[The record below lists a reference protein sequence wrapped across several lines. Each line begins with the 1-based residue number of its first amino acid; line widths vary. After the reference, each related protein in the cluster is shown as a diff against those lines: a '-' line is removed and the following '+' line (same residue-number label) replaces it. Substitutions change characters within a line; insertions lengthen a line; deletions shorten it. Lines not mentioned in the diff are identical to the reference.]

1 MSDVI
6 TTGYEAERNREL
18 IKVHKESSGVG
29 VVDLA
34 AVNIS
39 FSHRGML
46 KVKNNPTVHSLVR
59 AADNPLHSL
68 AKMGSRMTHSSKV

>member
-29 VVDLA
+29 IVDLA

-39 FSHRGML
+39 FSHRGMV
-46 KVKNNPTVHSLVR
+46 KVSNQI
-59 AADNPLHSL
+59 AAHLLGKYTDSTLC
-68 AKMGSRMTHSSKV
+68 T